1 MHCIHPVA
9 CCKFISISHEKF
21 VIMKIIIHDC
31 NNKTKQQKYGANKNT
46 KEKVTRYK
54 IHEQLLIYLIFV
66 CISVLQYLLVYLYVI
81 IMSRMC
87 FKVNLHS
94 LVAWMSW
101 NSLLESCCCH
111 FTLLVFMKYWYVICP
126 NYNFWKNFKCSTLC
140 LCFLNM
146 SIR

>member
-94 LVAWMSW
+94 LVA
-101 NSLLESCCCH
+101 
-111 FTLLVFMKYWYVICP
+111 
-126 NYNFWKNFKCSTLC
+126 
-140 LCFLNM
+140 
-146 SIR
+146 